1 MAGNLETWWGIQR
14 KFKPQKKLSIA
25 WGIILP
31 ASFYPWVLQG
41 FVFFFTRC
49 LYSVFHGIKYSRKT
63 SCEFLGVGLPKF
75 LRCLA
80 FRNSKG
86 ESVKIFLSVFFW
98 TLKIEIKSFWWSIE
112 SWKRGVGTNKRT
124 TCFSYDYTFAFQR
137 LPTFSLEKRMSSWVL
152 EGEVSA
158 HLSPHEFYL
167 TFSTPLKITP
177 KTKTPTSNIL

>member
-1 MAGNLETWWGIQR
+1 MGNYTTCLV
-14 KFKPQKKLSIA
+14 LSMSIA
-25 WGIILP
+25 
-31 ASFYPWVLQG
+31 G
-41 FVFFFTRC
+41 FCFFFARC

-98 TLKIEIKSFWWSIE
+98 TLKIEVKSFWWSIE